1 MERANGKVLMTLLSV
16 NIDHIATLR
25 EARRT
30 NEPDPAAAAAICE
43 LAGAHGITVHLRGDR
58 RHIQH
63 RDIKILRETI
73 KTKLNVE
80 MAATD
85 EMIGI
90 ALDVIPDQV
99 TLVPELPG
107 EITTTGGLDCT
118 HNQPAITNA
127 IKRLQSVN
135 IAVSLF
141 IDPAEQQIRA
151 ALGLGASTIELN
163 TARYSDGTL
172 TNRPTQEG
180 SEALDAVRQ
189 AAELAHS
196 RSMRVLAGHGL
207 TYRNVRAIAEIPE
220 IVELNIGHNIIARSA
235 LVGLDR
241 AVRDMLALLE
251 ETKDVPPR
259 FHRSGGI

>member
-1 MERANGKVLMTLLSV
+1 MTLLSV
-16 NIDHIATLR
+16 NIDHIATIR
-25 EARRT
+25 EVRRA
-30 NEPDPAAAAAICE
+30 NEPDPVAAAAICE

-63 RDIKILRETI
+63 RDLKVLRETV

-90 ALDVIPDQV
+90 ASEVAPDQV

-118 HNQPAITNA
+118 RNKQTIANT
-127 IKRLQSVN
+127 IKRLRNIN

-141 IDPAEQQIRA
+141 VDPVEEQIRA
-151 ALGLGASTIELN
+151 ASGMGASTIELN
-163 TARYSDGTL
+163 TAAYSDATL
-172 TNRPTQEG
+172 TTKPSKTG
-180 SEALDAVRQ
+180 AEALDSVRKS
-189 AAELAHS
+189 AEFAQS
-196 RSMRVLAGHGL
+196 RDMQVLAGHGL
-207 TYRNVRAIAEIPE
+207 TYRNVRAIADISQ
-220 IVELNIGHNIIARSA
+220 IIELNIGHNIVARSV

-241 AVRDMLALLE
+241 AVREMLALLA
-251 ETKDVPPR
+251 
-259 FHRSGGI
+259 

>member
-1 MERANGKVLMTLLSV
+1 MTLLSV
-16 NIDHIATLR
+16 NIDHIATIR

-30 NEPDPAAAAAICE
+30 NEPDPIAAATICE
-43 LAGAHGITVHLRGDR
+43 LAGAHGITIHLRGDR

-63 RDIKILRETI
+63 RDVKVLREVV
-73 KTKLNVE
+73 KTKLNIE

-118 HNQPAITNA
+118 RNQQAITNA
-127 IKRLQSVN
+127 IKRLEKIN
-135 IAVSLF
+135 INVSLF

-151 ALGLGASTIELN
+151 ALGLGARLIELN
-163 TARYSDGTL
+163 TSRYSDATL
-172 TNRPTQEG
+172 SNRPTKEG
-180 SEALDAVRQ
+180 ADALDEVKQ

-196 RSMRVLAGHGL
+196 RQMQVLAGHGL
-207 TYRNVRAIAEIPE
+207 TYRNVRAVANVSQ
-220 IVELNIGHNIIARSA
+220 IVELNIGHNIVARAA

-241 AVRDMLALLE
+241 AVRDMLDLL
-251 ETKDVPPR
+251 
-259 FHRSGGI
+259 S

>member
-1 MERANGKVLMTLLSV
+1 MTLLSV
-16 NIDHIATLR
+16 NIDHIATIR

-30 NEPDPAAAAAICE
+30 NEPDPVAAASLCE

-63 RDIKILRETI
+63 RDVKVLRDTV
-73 KTKLNVE
+73 KTKLNIE
-80 MAATD
+80 MAATE

-118 HNQPAITNA
+118 RNQQVITSA
-127 IKRLQSVN
+127 IKRLQAIN
-135 IAVSLF
+135 INVSLF

-151 ALGLGASTIELN
+151 ALGLGARLIELN
-163 TARYSDGTL
+163 TARYSDATL
-172 TNRPTQEG
+172 SNRPTKEG
-180 SEALDAVRQ
+180 AEALDAVKQ

-196 RSMRVLAGHGL
+196 KQMQVLAGHGL
-207 TYRNVRAIAEIPE
+207 TYRNVRPIAEIPQV
-220 IVELNIGHNIIARSA
+220 VELNIGHNIVARAA
-235 LVGLDR
+235 LVGLDS
-241 AVRDMLALLE
+241 AVREMLAQL
-251 ETKDVPPR
+251 R
-259 FHRSGGI
+259 

>member
-1 MERANGKVLMTLLSV
+1 MTLLSV
-16 NIDHIATLR
+16 NIDHIATIR

-30 NEPDPAAAAAICE
+30 NEPDPVAAAAICE

-63 RDIKILRETI
+63 RDVKILRETI
-73 KTKLNVE
+73 KTKLNIE

-85 EMIGI
+85 EMLGI

-107 EITTTGGLDCT
+107 EVTTTGGLDCT
-118 HNQPAITNA
+118 RNQQAIANA
-127 IKRLQSVN
+127 IKRLQSMN
-135 IAVSLF
+135 INVSLF
-141 IDPAEQQIRA
+141 VDPSEQQIRA
-151 ALGLGASTIELN
+151 ALGLGARIAELN
-163 TARYSDGTL
+163 TARYSDATL

-180 SEALDAVRQ
+180 AEALEAVKQ
-189 AAELAHS
+189 AAAFAQS
-196 RSMRVLAGHGL
+196 KQIQTLAGHGL

-220 IVELNIGHNIIARSA
+220 ILELNIGHNIIARAA

-241 AVRDMLALLE
+241 AVREMLQLLA
-251 ETKDVPPR
+251 
-259 FHRSGGI
+259 

>member
-1 MERANGKVLMTLLSV
+1 MTFLSV
-16 NIDHIATLR
+16 NIDHIATIR

-30 NEPDPAAAAAICE
+30 NEPDPVAAAAICE
-43 LAGAHGITVHLRGDR
+43 FAGAHGITVHIRGDR

-63 RDIKILRETI
+63 RDVKVLREAV
-73 KTKLNVE
+73 KTKLNIE

-118 HNQPAITNA
+118 RNQQAITNA
-127 IKRLQSVN
+127 IKRLQSNN
-135 IAVSLF
+135 INVSLF

-151 ALGLGASTIELN
+151 GLGLGARIIELN
-163 TARYSDGTL
+163 TARYSDATL
-172 TNRPTQEG
+172 TNRETKEG
-180 SEALDAVRQ
+180 GDALASVKQ
-189 AAELAHS
+189 AAEFAHS
-196 RSMRVLAGHGL
+196 KDMTVLAGHGL
-207 TYRNVRAIAEIPE
+207 TYRNVRAIAEIPA
-220 IVELNIGHNIIARSA
+220 IVELNIGHNIVARAA

-241 AVRDMLALLE
+241 AVRDMLALL
-251 ETKDVPPR
+251 
-259 FHRSGGI
+259 

>member
-1 MERANGKVLMTLLSV
+1 MECNPRKVFMTLLSV
-16 NIDHIATLR
+16 NIDHIATIR

-30 NEPDPAAAAAICE
+30 NEPDPVVAAAMCE
-43 LAGAHGITVHLRGDR
+43 MAGAHGITVHLRGDR

-63 RDIKILRETI
+63 RDVKILRETV
-73 KTKLNVE
+73 KTKLNIE

-118 HNQPAITNA
+118 RNQQAITNA
-127 IKRLQSVN
+127 IKRLQSNN
-135 IAVSLF
+135 INVSMF

-151 ALGLGASTIELN
+151 ALGMGARTIEIN
-163 TARYSDGTL
+163 TARYSDATL
-172 TNRPTQEG
+172 TNRPTREG
-180 SEALDAVRQ
+180 ADALKGVMQ

-196 RSMRVLAGHGL
+196 KDMQVLAGHGL
-207 TYRNVRAIAEIPE
+207 
-220 IVELNIGHNIIARSA
+220 
-235 LVGLDR
+235 
-241 AVRDMLALLE
+241 
-251 ETKDVPPR
+251 
-259 FHRSGGI
+259 

>member
-1 MERANGKVLMTLLSV
+1 MTLLSV
-16 NIDHIATLR
+16 NIDHIATIR

-30 NEPDPAAAAAICE
+30 NEPDPVAAAAICE
-43 LAGAHGITVHLRGDR
+43 LAGAYGITVHLRGDR

-63 RDIKILRETI
+63 RDVKILREAV
-73 KTKLNVE
+73 KTKLNIE

-118 HNQPAITNA
+118 RNQQTIMNA
-127 IKRLQSVN
+127 IKRLHAIN
-135 IAVSLF
+135 INVSLF
-141 IDPAEQQIRA
+141 IDPAEAQIRA
-151 ALGLGASTIELN
+151 ALGLGAGIVELN
-163 TARYSDGTL
+163 TARYSDATL
-172 TNRPTQEG
+172 TNRATKERE
-180 SEALDAVRQ
+180 EALDAVRQ
-189 AAELAHS
+189 AAEFANGKQ
-196 RSMRVLAGHGL
+196 MQVLAGHGL
-207 TYRNVRAIAEIPE
+207 TYRNVRAIAQISQ

-241 AVRDMLALLE
+241 AVRDMLDLL
-251 ETKDVPPR
+251 
-259 FHRSGGI
+259 S